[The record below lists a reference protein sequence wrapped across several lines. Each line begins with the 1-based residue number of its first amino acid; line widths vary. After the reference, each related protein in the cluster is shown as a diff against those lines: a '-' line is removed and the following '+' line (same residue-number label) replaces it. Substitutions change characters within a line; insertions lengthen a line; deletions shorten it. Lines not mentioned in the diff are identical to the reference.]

1 MAGYAMKEKRVEYRA
16 IARDDDP
23 DGGKP
28 SFDCGHWSPNRADA
42 LSEYDDFLIYEGKL
56 AYDAVWIEKRIVR
69 ETIEGPIRLRES
81 SVDKLRKA
89 VG

>member
-1 MAGYAMKEKRVEYRA
+1 MGGFAVNVKRVEYRA

-23 DGGKP
+23 AGRTP
-28 SFDCGHWSPNRADA
+28 SFEPGHWSPDPADA
-42 LSEYDDFLIYEGKL
+42 LVEHDGMTKEDPP
-56 AYDAVWIEKRIVR
+56 YDAVWIEKRIVR
-69 ETIEGPIRLRES
+69 ETIEGPIKLRRS